1 MSGNSPNILNAIARA
16 KELGATT
23 IAFTGVKGKLKD
35 SVDLPLTIPS
45 TNTPRIQE
53 GYLCAG
59 ISYVASRKG
68 IFGKKAVFV
77 DRDDTIARDVPYCSK
92 PEDMHLFPGV
102 GASIKKL
109 NDAGYLVVVITNQ
122 SGIARGYFD
131 EPMLKRIHEKMI
143 ADLGADGARLDGI
156 YYCPHHPDDEC
167 SCRKPETGLLEKA
180 VKDLG
185 IDIRSSYV
193 VGDAEHDMNLV
204 KAGCRT
210 IQVKREFT
218 FHYAVEQILN
228 GQ

>member
-1 MSGNSPNILNAIARA
+1 MNAIARA

-59 ISYVASRKG
+59 HIICGLVEKG

-193 VGDAEHDMNLV
+193 VGDAEHDMNLGK

-218 FHYAVEQILN
+218 FNDAVEQILN